1 MITSSCAKGVSIR
14 TYAPLNASIANHA
27 GEKTKVLGV
36 EETVEKSTFL
46 EWVDTVNP
54 TVSKSTV
61 STKTSASNTKKLIVS
76 NAALTLHASVQ
87 GRG

>member
-1 MITSSCAKGVSIR
+1 MITSSYAKGVSIR

-27 GEKTKVLGV
+27 GEKTKVLNV
-36 EETVEKSTFL
+36 EETVEKSTL